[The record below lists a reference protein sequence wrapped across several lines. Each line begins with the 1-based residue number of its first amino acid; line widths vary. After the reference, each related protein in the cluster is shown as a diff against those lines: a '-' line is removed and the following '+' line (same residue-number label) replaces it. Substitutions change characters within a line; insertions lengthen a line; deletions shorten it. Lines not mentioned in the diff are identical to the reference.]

1 MAEQPEIRP
10 ARRDEADR
18 LAATL
23 TLAFASDP
31 VARWAASDAN
41 RYVSWM
47 MPFVGPFGGRV
58 TLDHET
64 AHVIGDFMGAALWI
78 PPGAHTDEEA
88 MGEIFE
94 KHIEQPRLGEVYAL
108 FERMAEYHPA
118 EPHWYLPLI
127 GVDPAFQ
134 RRGLGSALMQHGV
147 AACDRGRTLAYLES
161 TSPASV
167 PLYRRHGFEVIA
179 EIAVG
184 DSPTVFPMLC
194 RPR

>member
-23 TLAFASDP
+23 TLAMAADP
-31 VARWAASDAN
+31 VARWAWSDAN
-41 RYVSWM
+41 RYVSLFI
-47 MPFVGPFGGRV
+47 PFVGPFGGQV
-58 TLDHET
+58 GLDNET

-78 PPGAHTDEEA
+78 PPGAHTDDEA
-88 MGEIFE
+88 IGKIFE
-94 KHIEQPRLGEVYAL
+94 KHTEQSRLGELYAL
-108 FERMAEYHPA
+108 FERMAAYHPA

-127 GVDPAFQ
+127 GVDPAYQ
-134 RRGLGSALMQHGV
+134 RRGLGSALLQHGV
-147 AACDRGRTLAYLES
+147 AACDRDRTPAYLES

-167 PLYRRHGFEVIA
+167 TLYRRHGFEVIG
-179 EIAVG
+179 EIVVG
-184 DSPTVFPMLC
+184 NSPPMFPMLR